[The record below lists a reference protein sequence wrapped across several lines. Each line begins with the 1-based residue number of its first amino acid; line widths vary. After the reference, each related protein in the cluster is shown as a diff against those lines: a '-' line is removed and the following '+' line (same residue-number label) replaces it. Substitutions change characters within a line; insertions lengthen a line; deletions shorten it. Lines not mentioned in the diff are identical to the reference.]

1 MQSLRFT
8 FDGKP
13 YRLDG
18 DKLTR
23 EAYSK
28 ENFDYPDRLLTPQDR
43 KFGQGYILGRKF
55 FYIHQIRKLAV

>member
-18 DKLTR
+18 DKLIR

-28 ENFDYPDRLLTPQDR
+28 GQYDYQERPLSPQE
-43 KFGQGYILGRKF
+43 KPFGIGYVLGRKF
-55 FYIHQIRKLAV
+55 FYIHQIRKLAI